1 MKKKIANLGSTG
13 SIGKSLLNIISKDKD
28 KFKIVLLTANKNHQ
42 KILNI
47 AKKFKVKNIIITNLN
62 SYKFLKIK
70 TKGLDINIYNN
81 FKCFNKVFKKKI
93 DYTMS
98 SIVGLDGLLPTLNI
112 IKHTKKIAIANKES
126 LICGWNIINKE
137 IKKNKTEF
145 VPVDSEHFSIWSNI
159 KKNTNSVKKIYLTA
173 SGGPFLN
180 LSLNKFKNIKMKDA
194 LMHPS
199 WKMGKKI
206 SIDSS
211 TLMNKVYEVIEAK
224 NIFNISYKK
233 LSILSHPNSYV
244 HAIVHYDNG
253 MINLI
258 AHQTNMEIP
267 IINSLYTSNNFI
279 YKNNFKI
286 DLMKLNDLKL
296 NSINSNRFP
305 VVKLIKSLPKKNSL
319 FETVLVTANDE
330 LVKLYLSKK
339 IEYHEISK
347 KLLSFVK
354 KKEFNK
360 YKNISP
366 RTIKDILK
374 LSDYVRLKIHSKSI

>member
-1 MKKKIANLGSTG
+1 
-13 SIGKSLLNIISKDKD
+13 
-28 KFKIVLLTANKNHQ
+28 
-42 KILNI
+42 
-47 AKKFKVKNIIITNLN
+47 
-62 SYKFLKIK
+62 
-70 TKGLDINIYNN
+70 
-81 FKCFNKVFKKKI
+81 
-93 DYTMS
+93 
-98 SIVGLDGLLPTLNI
+98 
-112 IKHTKKIAIANKES
+112 
-126 LICGWNIINKE
+126 
-137 IKKNKTEF
+137 
-145 VPVDSEHFSIWSNI
+145 
-159 KKNTNSVKKIYLTA
+159 
-173 SGGPFLN
+173 
-180 LSLNKFKNIKMKDA
+180 MKDA

>member
-1 MKKKIANLGSTG
+1 
-13 SIGKSLLNIISKDKD
+13 
-28 KFKIVLLTANKNHQ
+28 
-42 KILNI
+42 
-47 AKKFKVKNIIITNLN
+47 
-62 SYKFLKIK
+62 
-70 TKGLDINIYNN
+70 
-81 FKCFNKVFKKKI
+81 
-93 DYTMS
+93 
-98 SIVGLDGLLPTLNI
+98 
-112 IKHTKKIAIANKES
+112 
-126 LICGWNIINKE
+126 
-137 IKKNKTEF
+137 
-145 VPVDSEHFSIWSNI
+145 
-159 KKNTNSVKKIYLTA
+159 
-173 SGGPFLN
+173 
-180 LSLNKFKNIKMKDA
+180 MKDA

-339 IEYHEISK
+339 LNIMKS
-347 KLLSFVK
+347 VK
-354 KKEFNK
+354 NF
-360 YKNISP
+360 
-366 RTIKDILK
+366 
-374 LSDYVRLKIHSKSI
+374 

>member
-1 MKKKIANLGSTG
+1 M
-13 SIGKSLLNIISKDKD
+13 
-28 KFKIVLLTANKNHQ
+28 
-42 KILNI
+42 
-47 AKKFKVKNIIITNLN
+47 
-62 SYKFLKIK
+62 
-70 TKGLDINIYNN
+70 
-81 FKCFNKVFKKKI
+81 
-93 DYTMS
+93 
-98 SIVGLDGLLPTLNI
+98 
-112 IKHTKKIAIANKES
+112 
-126 LICGWNIINKE
+126 
-137 IKKNKTEF
+137 
-145 VPVDSEHFSIWSNI
+145 
-159 KKNTNSVKKIYLTA
+159 
-173 SGGPFLN
+173 
-180 LSLNKFKNIKMKDA
+180 
-194 LMHPS
+194 
-199 WKMGKKI
+199 
-206 SIDSS
+206 
-211 TLMNKVYEVIEAK
+211 
-224 NIFNISYKK
+224 
-233 LSILSHPNSYV
+233 SHPNSYV